1 MTTQEV
7 ELSKMENVDGAS
19 QDSPVL
25 EVNCIVSNEVDA
37 NKSSPNVVGKDVS
50 QTNSEE
56 TEPEQNGENVKNG
69 AHNPVFME
77 DEGTIE
83 ETQPGLTYVDFLP
96 QKSHPDIL
104 SVPTFSCFR

>member
-7 ELSKMENVDGAS
+7 ELSKVENIDGAS

-25 EVNCIVSNEVDA
+25 EVNCIVSNEVNA

-83 ETQPGLTYVDFLP
+83 ETQPVLTYVDFLP
-96 QKSHPDIL
+96 EKSHPDIC